1 MKNNKNK
8 AFTVSNIVDKLR
20 KTTEVQKVPWASTI
34 RRYLRN
40 HLNLRYKRVSWRP
53 KVIETEEKVRQR
65 LEYIKFIL
73 TARSEGFIVIQI
85 DEFTVSRNSY
95 PRMSWCQLGISCY
108 VTQHLIQEKFNVIS
122 AISNSDVELA
132 VITKRNTNRDVFL
145 EFIVKLI
152 SVLRE
157 KYKKQ
162 ILRIILTWDGARYHL
177 VSEVNEFIKK
187 EGVMMVQTIAYTPE
201 FSAVEIFIN
210 CVKNKIRK
218 KIRQQK

>member
-20 KTTEVQKVPWASTI
+20 KATEVQKVPRALTI

-40 HLNLRYKRVSWRP
+40 HLNLRYKLVSWRP
-53 KVIETEEKVRQR
+53 KAIETEEKVWQS

-73 TARSEGFIVIQI
+73 TARSQGFIVIQI

-95 PRMSWCQLGISCY
+95 PRMGWCQLGISCY

-122 AISNSDVELA
+122 SISNSDVELA

-145 EFIVKLI
+145 EFIVNLV

-157 KYKKQ
+157 KYRKQ
-162 ILRIILTWDGARYHL
+162 ISRIILTWDGAR
-177 VSEVNEFIKK
+177 
-187 EGVMMVQTIAYTPE
+187 
-201 FSAVEIFIN
+201 
-210 CVKNKIRK
+210 C
-218 KIRQQK
+218 